1 MEEMKKQKLNIKII
15 TKENVQVVKMDE
27 SITFNGGFYKGWAM
41 YVEGLGYATWESDKV
56 YVLDTK
62 KIMEAVKYNFGTND
76 FTEGFIKSDQ
86 QKEGE

>member
-1 MEEMKKQKLNIKII
+1 MKKQKLNIEII

-56 YVLDTK
+56 YVLGTK

-86 QKEGE
+86 QKEGK